1 VIRSAHPSDAE
12 AIVGIYNHYV
22 TSTTITFEELPVSVD
37 EMRRR
42 IDVIQAAGLPWLV
55 LEEAEQLLLL
65 GYAYASKWK
74 ERSAYRHSVEISVYL
89 KHGIQARGL
98 GSRLYEALFS
108 ALAERGIHAA
118 MGGIVLPN
126 EASVRLHEKFGMKQV
141 ARFEQVGY
149 KFGQWLDVAYWQKV
163 F

>member
-12 AIVGIYNHYV
+12 AIVGIYNYYV
-22 TSTTITFEELPVSVD
+22 ANTTITFEEQPVSAE

-55 LEEAEQLLLL
+55 LEEAEQVL

-118 MGGIVLPN
+118 IGGIALPN

-149 KFGQWLDVAYWQKV
+149 KFGQWLDVGYWQKV

>member
-1 VIRSAHPSDAE
+1 MIRSAHPSDAE

-22 TSTTITFEELPVSVD
+22 ANTTITFEEQPVSAE

-42 IDVIQAAGLPWLV
+42 VDVIQAAGLPWLV
-55 LEEAEQLLLL
+55 LEEAGQLL

-74 ERSAYRHSVEISVYL
+74 ERSAYRYSVEISVYL

-141 ARFEQVGY
+141 AHFEQVGY
-149 KFGQWLDVAYWQKV
+149 KFGQWLDVGYWQKV

>member
-1 VIRSAHPSDAE
+1 VIRFALPSDAE

-22 TSTTITFEELPVSVD
+22 ANTTITFEELPVSAE

-55 LEEAEQLLLL
+55 LEEAEQLL

-74 ERSAYRHSVEISVYL
+74 ERSAYRYSVEISVYL
-89 KHGIQARGL
+89 KHGVQARGL

-126 EASVRLHEKFGMKQV
+126 DASVRLHEKFGMKQV
-141 ARFEQVGY
+141 AHFEQVGY
-149 KFGQWLDVAYWQKV
+149 KFGQWLNVGYWQKV

>member
-1 VIRSAHPSDAE
+1 MIRSAHPSDAE

-22 TSTTITFEELPVSVD
+22 ANTTITFEELLVSAE

-42 IDVIQAAGLPWLV
+42 VDVIQAAGLPWLV
-55 LEEAEQLLLL
+55 LEESGQLL

-74 ERSAYRHSVEISVYL
+74 ERSAYRYSVETSVYL
-89 KHGIQARGL
+89 KHGSQSRGL
-98 GSRLYEALFS
+98 GSHLYEALFS

-126 EASVRLHEKFGMKQV
+126 DASVRLHEKMGMKQV

-149 KFGQWLDVAYWQKV
+149 KFGQWLDVGYWQKV

>member
-1 VIRSAHPSDAE
+1 MIRSAQPADAE

-22 TSTTITFEELPVSVD
+22 ANTTVSFEEQPVSVE

-42 IDVIQAAGLPWLV
+42 IDAIQAAGLPWLV
-55 LEEAEQLLLL
+55 LEEAEQLL
-65 GYAYASKWK
+65 GYAYAGKWK
-74 ERSAYRHSVEISVYL
+74 ERSAYRYSVETSVYL
-89 KHGIQARGL
+89 QHGSQARGL

-108 ALAERGIHAA
+108 ALTERGIHAA

-126 EASVRLHEKFGMKQV
+126 EASVRLHEKMGMKQV

-149 KFGQWLDVAYWQKV
+149 KFGRWLDVGYWQKV

>member
-22 TSTTITFEELPVSVD
+22 TNTTITFEEQPVSAE
-37 EMRRR
+37 EMQRR

-55 LEEAEQLLLL
+55 LEEAEQLL

-74 ERSAYRHSVEISVYL
+74 ERSAYRYSVEISVYL

-108 ALAERGIHAA
+108 ALAARGVHAA

-126 EASVRLHEKFGMKQV
+126 DASVRLHEKFGMKQV
-141 ARFEQVGY
+141 AHFEQVGY
-149 KFGQWLDVAYWQKV
+149 KFGQWLDVGYWQKV

>member
-1 VIRSAHPSDAE
+1 MIRSALPADAE

-22 TSTTITFEELPVSVD
+22 ANTTVSFEEQPVSVE

-55 LEEAEQLLLL
+55 LEESEQLL

-74 ERSAYRHSVEISVYL
+74 ERSAYRYSAETSVYL
-89 KHGIQARGL
+89 KQGVQARGL

-118 MGGIVLPN
+118 IGGIVLPN
-126 EASVRLHEKFGMKQV
+126 DASVRLHEKMGMKQV

-149 KFGQWLDVAYWQKV
+149 KFGQWLDVGYWQKV

>member
-1 VIRSAHPSDAE
+1 MIRLAQPSDAE

-22 TSTTITFEELPVSVD
+22 ANTTITFEEQAVSVD
-37 EMRRR
+37 DMAGR
-42 IDVIQAAGLPWLV
+42 IEGIQAAGLPWLV
-55 LEEAEQLLLL
+55 LEDAGQLL

-74 ERSAYRHSVEISVYL
+74 TRSAYRYSVEVSVYL
-89 KHGIQARGL
+89 QQGIQARGL
-98 GSRLYEALFS
+98 GSRLYEALFA
-108 ALAERGIHAA
+108 ALVERDIHAA

-126 EASVRLHEKFGMKQV
+126 DASVRLHEKFGMKQV

-149 KFGQWLDVAYWQKV
+149 KFGQWLDVGYWQKL

>member
-1 VIRSAHPSDAE
+1 MIRLALPSDAE

-22 TSTTITFEELPVSVD
+22 ANTTITFEELPVSVD
-37 EMRRR
+37 DMAGR
-42 IDVIQAAGLPWLV
+42 ITDIQAAGLPWLV
-55 LEEAEQLLLL
+55 LEESGQLL

-74 ERSAYRHSVEISVYL
+74 TRSAYRYSVEISVYL
-89 KHGIQARGL
+89 QQGIQARGL
-98 GSRLYEALFS
+98 GSRLYEALFD
-108 ALAERGIHAA
+108 ALVERDIHAA

-149 KFGQWLDVAYWQKV
+149 KFGRWLDVGYWQKV

>member
-12 AIVGIYNHYV
+12 AIVDIYNHYV
-22 TSTTITFEELPVSVD
+22 TNTTITFEEQPVSAE
-37 EMRRR
+37 EMQRR

-55 LEEAEQLLLL
+55 LEESEQLL

-74 ERSAYRHSVEISVYL
+74 ERSAYRYSVEISVYL
-89 KHGIQARGL
+89 KHGVQARGL

-108 ALAERGIHAA
+108 ALVERDIHAA

-126 EASVRLHEKFGMKQV
+126 DASVRLHEKMGMKQV

-149 KFGQWLDVAYWQKV
+149 KFGQWLDVGYWQKV

>member
-1 VIRSAHPSDAE
+1 MIRSAQPADAE

-22 TSTTITFEELPVSVD
+22 ANTTISFEEQPVSVE
-37 EMRRR
+37 EMLRR

-55 LEEAEQLLLL
+55 LEESGQLL
-65 GYAYASKWK
+65 GYAYAGKWK
-74 ERSAYRHSVEISVYL
+74 ERSAYRYSVETSVYL
-89 KHGIQARGL
+89 KQGVQARGL

-108 ALAERGIHAA
+108 TLAERGIHAA

-126 EASVRLHEKFGMKQV
+126 DASVRLHEKMGMKQV

-149 KFGQWLDVAYWQKV
+149 KFGQWLDVGYWQKV

>member
-1 VIRSAHPSDAE
+1 MIRLAHPSDAE

-22 TSTTITFEELPVSVD
+22 ANTTVTFEEQAVSVE
-37 EMRRR
+37 EMSAR
-42 IDVIQAAGLPWLV
+42 IEDIQSAGLPWLV
-55 LEEAEQLLLL
+55 LEDSGQLL

-74 ERSAYRHSVEISVYL
+74 ARSAYRYSVEISVYL
-89 KHGIQARGL
+89 KQGIQARGL
-98 GSRLYEALFS
+98 GSRLYEALFA
-108 ALAERGIHAA
+108 ALVERDIHAA

-126 EASVRLHEKFGMKQV
+126 DASVRLHEKFGMKQV

-149 KFGQWLDVAYWQKV
+149 KFGRWLDVGYWQKV

>member
-1 VIRSAHPSDAE
+1 MIRSAHPADAE

-22 TSTTITFEELPVSVD
+22 ANTTVSFEEQPVSVE

-42 IDVIQAAGLPWLV
+42 IDAIQAAGLPWLV
-55 LEEAEQLLLL
+55 LEEAEQLL
-65 GYAYASKWK
+65 GYAYAGKWK
-74 ERSAYRHSVEISVYL
+74 ERSAYRYSVETSVYL
-89 KHGIQARGL
+89 QHGSQARGL

-108 ALAERGIHAA
+108 ALTERGIHAA

-126 EASVRLHEKFGMKQV
+126 EASVRLHEKMGMKQV

-149 KFGQWLDVAYWQKV
+149 K
-163 F
+163 